1 MSFGLKK
8 KNEEQNHM
16 MGRKREIISR
26 TCWREDRSTQKQNQR
41 VFSNLEQST
50 EFSLILP
57 LLSANTAE
65 VHQQRTAQTPSS
77 SQPHLS
83 ELQQHLLVFLF
94 RNTSSLLLAF
104 MLIFAF
110 CNLHEVLATLF
121 LLCRRA
127 VVANIVLPD
136 RKALKQESTFRF
148 SALSKCP
155 LKSNLSHINMQES
168 SYMGNWETNQFPVQL
183 HKHLS
188 WHGGLSAGPRQSRQ
202 EERTQNHFFGMQQ

>member
-8 KNEEQNHM
+8 KKLRN
-16 MGRKREIISR
+16 KIIWWEGKEKSYQER
-26 TCWREDRSTQKQNQR
+26 AEGKTGAPRSKTS
-41 VFSNLEQST
+41 VFSPILSSAQN
-50 EFSLILP
+50 SLSSFHCSQQTQLKYISKGLP
-57 LLSANTAE
+57 RPLPAASHTSL
-65 VHQQRTAQTPSS
+65 SS
-77 SQPHLS
+77 SSISLS
-83 ELQQHLLVFLF
+83 FCFKTLF
-94 RNTSSLLLAF
+94 LLLTF

-110 CNLHEVLATLF
+110 CNLHEVLATLC

-155 LKSNLSHINMQES
+155 LKSNLSNINQQDS

-188 WHGGLSAGPRQSRQ
+188 WHRGLSTGPRQSRQ
-202 EERTQNHFFGMQQ
+202 EERTQNCFFGMQQ